1 MGDLKARIAKRAA
14 QEFHDG
20 DVVNLGIGLPTM
32 CTSFLPEGV
41 DIILQSENGFTG
53 LSGKAEPGK
62 EDYRVIDSGGNWVTY
77 APYANFFGSEESFS
91 IIRGGHVDATV
102 LGAMQVDQDG
112 NLANWIIPGKA
123 VAGMGGALIK
133 EILASSPLVL
143 ESVESLILQ
152 PMNEGAA
159 LRRWLYENDFYIEN
173 EILVKEDGRIYE
185 IILVKR
191 GTRKMPKEIE
201 LLLGPVIL
209 KHKTELLKERITEL
223 KNKEE
228 KKLLGMERSEKAKNS
243 EEYAL
248 TENKLKGLEELEW

>member
-1 MGDLKARIAKRAA
+1 MRLDKRLSAVAEFVGHGAKLVDVGTDHGKLPIYLMPTGKVSFAVASDKNEGPLFFARENINRAGLEKKISVRLTNGLNSV
-14 QEFHDG
+14 QPGEVDT
-20 DVVNLGIGLPTM
+20 VV
-32 CTSFLPEGV
+32 
-41 DIILQSENGFTG
+41 
-53 LSGKAEPGK
+53 
-62 EDYRVIDSGGNWVTY
+62 
-77 APYANFFGSEESFS
+77 
-91 IIRGGHVDATV
+91 
-102 LGAMQVDQDG
+102 
-112 NLANWIIPGKA
+112 

-185 IILVKR
+185 IVLAKS

-228 KKLLGMERSEKAKNS
+228 KKLLGMERSAKAKNS